1 MKFRR
6 DKPPEP
12 KPGSRVFAATITPRR
27 PGQIEADI
35 GVLFELFDFVA
46 ARGVSGIALYGST
59 GEFLHYTLDERAR
72 VASLCIKRSR
82 VPVLVNVSHSTF
94 EGTVFLAEAA
104 AGAGAAGMLVM
115 PPHYFRYNQE
125 DIEAFFLAVGGAASK
140 WAPLYLYNIP
150 LFASPIEA
158 RTSVRLLQ
166 TGMFAGIKDSGGDW
180 AEFEMLASARAAHPF
195 ELFTGSDRIFTRA
208 KQAGVSGIISGI
220 ACALPELLV
229 AIDAAADNGESEK
242 LARLDTRLQE
252 FIARIERL
260 PAPVGI
266 REAAGL
272 RGINPGPHAAPLGET
287 GLKALFEF
295 RDWFKGWLPQVLE
308 GCGNA

>member
-1 MKFRR
+1 MIFRR
-6 DKPPEP
+6 DKSPEP

-35 GVLFELFDFVA
+35 GALFELLDFVA

-59 GEFLHYTLDERAR
+59 GEFTHYTLDERAR

-94 EGTVFLAEAA
+94 EGTVFLAESA

-125 DIEAFFLAVGGAASK
+125 DIEAFFLAVGGAASQ

-150 LFASPIEA
+150 VFASPMEA

-180 AEFEMLASARAAHPF
+180 AEFEMLTAARATHAF
-195 ELFTGSDRIFTRA
+195 DLFTGNDRLFTRA
-208 KQAGVSGIISGI
+208 KQAGASGIISGI

-229 AIDAAADNGESEK
+229 AIDAASENG
-242 LARLDTRLQE
+242 RLDARLQE
-252 FIARIERL
+252 FITRIEQL

-266 REAAGL
+266 REAVGL
-272 RGINPGPHAAPLGET
+272 RGIQPGPHAAPLGET

-295 RDWFKGWLPQVLE
+295 REWFKGWLPVVLRE
-308 GCGNA
+308 CKDA